1 MSLPGLPSEGIPPQA
16 VLAQLAALRSKDVP
30 HEGGRLFSYVFEHGD
45 AALTRLQHEAFLAF
59 SAVNMLDPTAFPS
72 VAAMENDV
80 IGTLLDVF
88 GAGPAAVGT
97 FTSGG
102 TESCM
107 LAVRS
112 AAVPGTG
119 RGEGGELVLPESAHP
134 AFSKAAEWL
143 GLDIV
148 RVPVDPAT
156 LTPRA
161 ADLLAAVTERTALVV
176 VSAVSYPHGVLDPV
190 AEVAAGCLERGVP
203 LHVDGCIGGLVLAG
217 RRALGEEVP
226 PFDLSVPGVSS
237 LSVDLHKYGYAMKP
251 ASAVLFADRERRRAS
266 WFAYGAWAGYPIV
279 NATLQ
284 STKSAGSLAAAWA
297 TFRALGSKGYL
308 AAFERQLEATRVL
321 RAAVETTAGI
331 RLLGDPAA
339 DLLAFAADGEGLDVG
354 AVNDALRARGW
365 HLQAQLAFGAAPPSV
380 HLTVDAGAAATA
392 AALAADLAEAVAEVR
407 ANPPAPVDPGLADLL
422 SSLDVAAV
430 TPENLAA
437 LLAAAGLEP
446 GDELVVDARVNAM
459 IQLLAP
465 DVRAAVIALV
475 ADDLFTPTR

>member
-1 MSLPGLPSEGIPPQA
+1 MSLPGLPVEGIAPQEI
-16 VLAQLAALRSKDVP
+16 LAELAALRSKDVP

-45 AALTRLQHEAFLAF
+45 AALTQLQHEAFLAF

-112 AAVPGTG
+112 AAVLGD
-119 RGEGGELVLPESAHP
+119 GGELVLPESAHP

-143 GLDIV
+143 GLDVV
-148 RVPVDPAT
+148 RVPVDPVT

-161 ADLLAAVTERTALVV
+161 ADVLAAVTDRTALVV

-190 AEVAAGCLERGVP
+190 AEVAAGCLERGVA
-203 LHVDGCIGGLVLAG
+203 LHVDACIGGLVLAG
-217 RRALGEEVP
+217 RRALGEPVP
-226 PFDLSVPGVSS
+226 PFDLAVPGVSS

-266 WFAYGAWAGYPIV
+266 WFAFGAWAGYPIV

-297 TFRALGSKGYL
+297 TFRALGSAGYL
-308 AAFERQLEATRVL
+308 AAFERQLEATRVI
-321 RAAVETTAGI
+321 RAAVEAVPGI

-339 DLLAFAADGEGLDVG
+339 SLLAFASDEEGLDVG
-354 AVNDALRARGW
+354 AVDDALRARGW

-392 AALAADLAEAVAEVR
+392 AALAADLATAVAEVR
-407 ANPPAPVDPGLADLL
+407 ASPPQPVDPGLAQLL
-422 SSLDVAAV
+422 SSLDVDAV
-430 TPENLAA
+430 TPESLAA

-446 GDELVVDARVNAM
+446 GGQLVVDARVNAM

-475 ADDLFTPTR
+475 ADGVFTPTRT